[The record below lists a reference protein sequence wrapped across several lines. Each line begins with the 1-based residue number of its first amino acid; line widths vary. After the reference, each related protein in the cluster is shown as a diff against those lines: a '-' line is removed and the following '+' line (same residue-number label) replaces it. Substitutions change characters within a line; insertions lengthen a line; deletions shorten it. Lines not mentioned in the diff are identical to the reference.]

1 MKKLALLLFAIPA
14 FCSAQQNGN
23 IPKPAV
29 DDCPSWNKKSKSD
42 SKAEYFYFLRT
53 NKAKDQQLAANYP
66 VSSQR
71 TYPSTTIVR
80 YAPEEDPFLIPK
92 RARRTQQTAASPA
105 VNNALK
111 APGAIHAAGSI
122 KEEEEK
128 SSESEEIKAPIK
140 EEPVVAPIEKKEE
153 KPAET
158 KAETSGF
165 GGKQPLKGI
174 SKREKR
180 AKRHSNHSSAKKV
193 KACKS
198 GNASK
203 CPSF

>member
-1 MKKLALLLFAIPA
+1 MVMKKLALLLFAIPA

-29 DDCPSWNKKSKSD
+29 DGCPSWNKKSKSD
-42 SKAEYFYFLRT
+42 SKAEYFYYLRT
-53 NKAKDQQLAANYP
+53 NKAKDQQLAPNYS

-71 TYPSTTIVR
+71 TYPSGTIVR

-92 RARRTQQTAASPA
+92 RARHTQQVASPA

-111 APGAIHAAGSI
+111 APGAINAAGYT
-122 KEEEEK
+122 KEEEK
-128 SSESEEIKAPIK
+128 SREPEELKAPTK
-140 EEPVVAPIEKKEE
+140 EEPVVNSIEKKEE
-153 KPAET
+153 KPQET
-158 KAETSGF
+158 KAETTGF
-165 GGKQPLKGI
+165 GGKQALGGI
-174 SKREKR
+174 FKREKR
-180 AKRHSNHSSAKKV
+180 SKRHSNHSSVKKV

>member
-1 MKKLALLLFAIPA
+1 MKKLAFLLFVIPA

-42 SKAEYFYFLRT
+42 SKAEYFYYLRS
-53 NKAKDQQLAANYP
+53 NKAKDQQMASTYP

-71 TYPSTTIVR
+71 TYPSGTIVR

-92 RARRTQQTAASPA
+92 KARHTQQTASPA

-111 APGAIHAAGSI
+111 APGAIHAAGNT

-128 SSESEEIKAPIK
+128 SPEPEAVTASIK
-140 EEPVVAPIEKKEE
+140 EAPVLNAVEKKED
-153 KPAET
+153 KPAEN
-158 KAETSGF
+158 KVETTGF
-165 GGKQPLKGI
+165 GGREPFKGG
-174 SKREKR
+174 SKKEKR
-180 AKRHSNHSSAKKV
+180 FKRRSNHSSVKKV